1 MGIEIPNN
9 NMKDVL
15 DKTILEDKKHY
26 KKLAEN
32 YVKSQTS
39 VLMTSRFTD
48 ETKEQNERYKEKNK
62 MKGRSLYGCPGP
74 VSISVPLDIDMIV
87 LEMNNDTNR
96 IIGIGK
102 VKNKPNIGTV
112 NIYENRNYNRYKY
125 VGKNNICREEMNEEE
140 EILMRVFDNL
150 CFKGNKHMKRGQGLK
165 AFPSEL
171 LYRMSTRI
179 NLIAFLQ
186 NMFDRRKS

>member
-1 MGIEIPNN
+1 
-9 NMKDVL
+9 MKDIVVHNSLL
-15 DKTILEDKKHY
+15 DRTHY
-26 KKLAEN
+26 KKLAKN
-32 YVKSQTS
+32 YVNSQTA

-48 ETKEQNERYKEKNK
+48 ETKEQNETYKEMNK

-74 VSISVPLDIDMIV
+74 VSVSILLDIDMIV

-96 IIGIGK
+96 IVGIGK
-102 VKNKPNIGTV
+102 VKNKPNVGTV

-125 VGKNNICREEMNEEE
+125 VGKYNIRREEMNEEE

-171 LYRMSTRI
+171 LFRMSPRM
-179 NLIAFLQ
+179 NLIEFLQ
-186 NMFDRRKS
+186 KMFERRKT